1 MIKRDAL
8 YASNSDEWSTP
19 QDIYDALDDE
29 FHFTLDPCAT
39 DENHKCDLYY
49 TQSSNGLLQNWG
61 GKESSV
67 IHHIAKLALG
77 LKRHIAKQS
86 RTIQSS
92 CCLFHPERIQNIF
105 TTLSISEQRSGLFVV
120 V

>member
-19 QDIYDALDDE
+19 QDIYDALDEE

-61 GKESSV
+61 GRESSV
-67 IHHIAKLALG
+67 IRHTARSVLG
-77 LKRHIAKQS
+77 LKRHIEKVQ
-86 RTIQSS
+86 
-92 CCLFHPERIQNIF
+92 RITQ
-105 TTLSISEQRSGLFVV
+105 LLYC
-120 V
+120 